1 MNILED
7 FGLRLKELRSRI
19 GITQDILAIRSGI
32 DQAYIIALERGEQNI
47 SLKNIEILCNTLDID
62 ISYFFDDE
70 RFSSHTSVVDK
81 EPSRPLYERFNFC
94 VQESD
99 NSIVWQVTGEL
110 HPEEVKKICVDI
122 KAACNSLVSGK
133 VKLLIDN
140 SMMMEGGKPIV
151 FSHEVT
157 LIWEELHRWLLP
169 YCEQVVVLCNSE
181 FMKNQMD
188 RMAKRSGFKPIQ
200 QNLYY
205 EDKQFLAVE
214 TYKIFGIIENNQL
227 NLC

>member
-7 FGLRLKELRSRI
+7 FGLRLKELRSRT
-19 GITQDILAIRSGI
+19 GISQDILAIRSGI
-32 DQAYIIALERGEQNI
+32 DQAYITAVERGEHNI

-62 ISYFFDDE
+62 ISYFFDDK
-70 RFSSHTSVVDK
+70 RFSSHIDVINKASN
-81 EPSRPLYERFNFC
+81 RPLNERFNYC

-122 KAACNSLVSGK
+122 KAAFNSLVTGK

-140 SMMMEGGKPIV
+140 SMMMEGSEPIF
-151 FSHEVT
+151 FSQEVA
-157 LIWEELHRWLLP
+157 LIWEELQRWLLP
-169 YCEQVVVLCNSE
+169 HCEQVVVLCNSE

-188 RMAKRSGFKPIQ
+188 RMAKRSGLIHIQ

-205 EDKQFLAVE
+205 EDKQFLAIE